1 MRGNDGVHDAAA
13 DVGED
18 EDVVACLLDAG
29 EDPGDG
35 SQAQQ
40 EASDG

>member
-1 MRGNDGVHDAAA
+1 MHGNDGVHDAAA

-18 EDVVACLLDAG
+18 EDIVARLLNTR

-35 SQAQQ
+35 SQAQK

>member
-1 MRGNDGVHDAAA
+1 MHGNDGVHDAAA

-18 EDVVACLLDAG
+18 EDIVAGLLNAR